1 MRSCPTRWKTTLCT
15 ETPKGNL
22 ESACITRSG
31 FHTVANM
38 IVHSLFCMLSSER
51 FAMSIVFLEVAQ
63 IGQKMRDP
71 FRNHTDKH
79 WSNVVGLRR
88 AMGRSTTIR
97 DYQNMHYAHEFAI
110 VRTTRQASV
119 LTGSN
124 QPDLPR
130 QKKYS
135 YSAHPT
141 CWPTPPPVPPETKAR
156 NQRRESQKIQVTNN
170 YQRTSITHASR
181 IQSNARRQPV

>member
-22 ESACITRSG
+22 ESACNTRSS

-38 IVHSLFCMLSSER
+38 IVHSLLCMLSSER

-63 IGQKMRDP
+63 HGQKMRGP

-141 CWPTPPPVPPETKAR
+141 CWPTPPPVPPD
-156 NQRRESQKIQVTNN
+156 
-170 YQRTSITHASR
+170 
-181 IQSNARRQPV
+181 

>member
-1 MRSCPTRWKTTLCT
+1 
-15 ETPKGNL
+15 
-22 ESACITRSG
+22 
-31 FHTVANM
+31 
-38 IVHSLFCMLSSER
+38 
-51 FAMSIVFLEVAQ
+51 MSIVFLEVAQ

-88 AMGRSTTIR
+88 AMGRSMTIR

-141 CWPTPPPVPPETKAR
+141 CWPTPPPVPPDM
-156 NQRRESQKIQVTNN
+156 
-170 YQRTSITHASR
+170 
-181 IQSNARRQPV
+181 